1 MPMISMI
8 LHLAF
13 IQPDWLVTGVTTL
26 GKAGLKACCAK
37 GFLLSE
43 INNLDIQN
51 VIPSCIPHNVSLTA
65 KYTATVSTLEV
76 AHVPMVSFCL
86 GALISEDDLNRIKCI
101 KKRPP
106 AVSLYWNEEKHIFEF
121 ENVLMLDIILWL
133 WGHVPHDTYYML
145 LTSSQWSHRG
155 FISSAWCRPQYR
167 APSAQ

>member
-1 MPMISMI
+1 MISMI

-13 IQPDWLVTGVTTL
+13 IQPDWLVTSVTTL

-51 VIPSCIPHNVSLTA
+51 VISSCIPHNVSLTA

-101 KKRPP
+101 KK
-106 AVSLYWNEEKHIFEF
+106 
-121 ENVLMLDIILWL
+121 DIQLCHYIEMKKSTFLNL
-133 WGHVPHDTYYML
+133 KM
-145 LTSSQWSHRG
+145 
-155 FISSAWCRPQYR
+155 C
-167 APSAQ
+167 